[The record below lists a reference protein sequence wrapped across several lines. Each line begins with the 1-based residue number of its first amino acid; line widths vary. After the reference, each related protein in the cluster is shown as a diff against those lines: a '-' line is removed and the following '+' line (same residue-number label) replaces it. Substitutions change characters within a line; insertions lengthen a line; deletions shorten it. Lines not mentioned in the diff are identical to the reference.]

1 MIRFQ
6 FKEDFTKGHF
16 VCRRTGNDVA
26 LESPTQDTMMMAPEI
41 YFLTKFSTVFVRKG
55 YIFQVVGTLCI
66 EYNQHS
72 VLLCISNAAFAN
84 T

>member
-26 LESPTQDTMMMAPEI
+26 LESPTQDTMMMAPET

-55 YIFQVVGTLCI
+55 YVFQVMITLCI
-66 EYNQHS
+66 VYNLHR
-72 VLLCISNAAFAN
+72 VLLRIC
-84 T
+84 

>member
-26 LESPTQDTMMMAPEI
+26 LESPTQDTMMMAPET

-55 YIFQVVGTLCI
+55 YVFQVMITLCI
-66 EYNQHS
+66 EYNLHR
-72 VLLCISNAAFAN
+72 VLLRIC
-84 T
+84 